1 MNSWSE
7 LNHSARFKDYQT
19 VSQLGLKGGCKKFAS
34 SLNHDSDLLND
45 LVDGLSRRGGCRAT
59 PPGGINTQSRTGFCF
74 WSGAEPMQAEHGLV
88 DYLHTCLSTWPQL
101 RSVEVPNRFLC
112 ITTVSDIIKRQVTE
126 WKASFPRLNLWI
138 CLDSTFSGAEQVTD
152 LIFYFFFVQN
162 DQIFRRL
169 SVDIPKSKGNASP
182 FLSCACY
189 IEEKWSGRFFS
200 QLVVGRCGPDQ
211 VYSCLPI
218 IVNIFIVQVF
228 FQSMREVW

>member
-101 RSVEVPNRFLC
+101 RSVEVFVHYDCLRHYKATGDRMKG
-112 ITTVSDIIKRQVTE
+112 IVS
-126 WKASFPRLNLWI
+126 
-138 CLDSTFSGAEQVTD
+138 STKSVD
-152 LIFYFFFVQN
+152 LFGFN
-162 DQIFRRL
+162 IFRAWAGHRP
-169 SVDIPKSKGNASP
+169 D
-182 FLSCACY
+182 FLYFCP
-189 IEEKWSGRFFS
+189 KWSDFS
-200 QLVVGRCGPDQ
+200 PPVRWH
-211 VYSCLPI
+211 S
-218 IVNIFIVQVF
+218 
-228 FQSMREVW
+228 